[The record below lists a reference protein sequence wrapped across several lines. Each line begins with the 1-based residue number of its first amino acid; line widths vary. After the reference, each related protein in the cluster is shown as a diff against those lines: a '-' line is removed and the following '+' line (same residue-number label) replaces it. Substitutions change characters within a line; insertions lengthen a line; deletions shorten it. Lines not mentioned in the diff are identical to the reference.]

1 MNIAIFASHFGS
13 TLQAILDASKSGEL
27 GATPSLVISNNSTS
41 EALNRAKRAG
51 VAARHLSSTTHPNAS
66 DLDAE
71 IVRSLAE
78 HAIDVV
84 VLAGYMKK
92 LGASVVA
99 AYAGRILNT
108 HPALLPKFGGL
119 GMYGARVHE
128 AVLQAKESE
137 SGATIHW
144 VDEEYDRGG
153 VIAQVRVPVL
163 ASDDVDS
170 LGSRVQAA
178 EKQLLVQTLNQ
189 LARGDIAL
197 PRQALRDRGER

>member
-13 TLQAILDASKSGEL
+13 TLQAILDAAKSGEL
-27 GATPSLVISNNSTS
+27 AATPSLVISNNSAS

-51 VAARHLSSTTHPNAS
+51 VAARHLSSTTHPSAS
-66 DLDAE
+66 ELDAE

-78 HAIDVV
+78 HSIDVV

-92 LGASVVA
+92 LGANVVA

-119 GMYGARVHE
+119 GMYGTRVHE

-163 ASDDVDS
+163 ASDDAAS
-170 LGSRVQAA
+170 LGSRVQVA

-197 PRQALRDRGER
+197 PRR

>member
-51 VAARHLSSTTHPNAS
+51 VAALHLSSTTHPNAG

-78 HAIDVV
+78 HGIDVV

-92 LGASVVA
+92 LGPSVVA
-99 AYAGRILNT
+99 TYSGRILNT

-163 ASDDVDS
+163 ASDDVAA

-178 EKQLLVQTLNQ
+178 EKQLLVQTLNR
-189 LARGDIAL
+189 LARGDIEL
-197 PRQALRDRGER
+197 PPR

>member
-51 VAARHLSSTTHPNAS
+51 VAARHLSSTTHPNS
-66 DLDAE
+66 RELDAE

-78 HAIDVV
+78 HSIDVV

-128 AVLQAKESE
+128 AVLRAQESE

-163 ASDDVDS
+163 ASDDVAS

-197 PRQALRDRGER
+197 PRR

>member
-13 TLQAILDASKSGEL
+13 TLQAILDASKNGEL

-51 VAARHLSSTTHPNAS
+51 VAARHLSSTTHPNAGE
-66 DLDAE
+66 LDAE

-78 HAIDVV
+78 HSIDVV

-92 LGASVVA
+92 LGRSVVA
-99 AYAGRILNT
+99 TYAGRILNT

-128 AVLQAKESE
+128 AVLLAKESE

-163 ASDDVDS
+163 ASDDVAA

-178 EKQLLVQTLNQ
+178 EKELLVQTLNQ
-189 LARGDIAL
+189 LARGDIEL
-197 PRQALRDRGER
+197 PRR

>member
-13 TLQAILDASKSGEL
+13 TLQAILDAAKSGEL
-27 GATPSLVISNNSTS
+27 RATPRLVISNNSGS

-51 VAARHLSSTTHPNAS
+51 IAARHMSSLTHLTPGE
-66 DLDAE
+66 LDAE
-71 IVRSLAE
+71 IVRTLSE

-92 LGASVVA
+92 LGAKVVS
-99 AYAGRILNT
+99 AYSGRILNT
-108 HPALLPKFGGL
+108 HPALLPKFGGQ
-119 GMYGARVHE
+119 GMYGDRVHA
-128 AVLQAKESE
+128 AVLSAKDAE

-163 ASDDVDS
+163 PSDDVSS
-170 LGSRVQAA
+170 LGTRVQAA
-178 EKQLLVQTLNQ
+178 EKQLLVRTLNQ
-189 LARGDIAL
+189 LAQGEIEL
-197 PRQALRDRGER
+197 PRR

>member
-27 GATPSLVISNNSTS
+27 RATPRLVISNNSAS

-51 VAARHLSSTTHPNAS
+51 VAARHLSSTTYPEAGE
-66 DLDAE
+66 LDAE

-78 HAIDVV
+78 HAVDVV

-92 LGASVVA
+92 LGPPVVE

-108 HPALLPKFGGL
+108 HPALLPKFGGR
-119 GMYGARVHE
+119 GMYGDRVHE
-128 AVLQAKESE
+128 AVLLGKEAE

-144 VDEEYDRGG
+144 VDEEYDRGD

-163 ASDDVDS
+163 PSDDVAS
-170 LGSRVQAA
+170 LGTRVQAA
-178 EKQLLVQTLNQ
+178 EKQLLVRTLNQ
-189 LARGDIAL
+189 LAQGEIEL
-197 PRQALRDRGER
+197 PRR

>member
-13 TLQAILDASKSGEL
+13 TLQAILDAAKSGEL
-27 GATPSLVISNNSTS
+27 RATPRLVISNNSAS

-51 VAARHLSSTTHPNAS
+51 VATRHLSSLTHANQGE
-66 DLDAE
+66 LDAE
-71 IVRSLAE
+71 IVRTLSE

-92 LGASVVA
+92 LGPQVIR

-108 HPALLPKFGGL
+108 HPALLPKFGGQ
-119 GMYGARVHE
+119 GMYGDRVHA
-128 AVLQAKESE
+128 AVLVANEAE
-137 SGATIHW
+137 SGATVHW

-163 ASDDVDS
+163 ASDDVAA
-170 LGSRVQAA
+170 LGKRVQAA
-178 EKQLLVQTLNQ
+178 EKQLLVRTLNQ
-189 LARGDIAL
+189 LAQGEIEL
-197 PRQALRDRGER
+197 PRR